1 MTDRPT
7 GAAGTARSG
16 TGNRPDQ
23 PVAHAATAPTTTRYA
38 LVPVPGLSL
47 EAVARRSRLHPDLV
61 RRFVALGL
69 VDAERDAVG
78 RLVFDRDAPAVLA
91 RIQRLRSG
99 LALNYAS
106 IGLVLDLLDRISLLE
121 TALRGRGTRSDT
133 PPWT

>member
-1 MTDRPT
+1 MNHRPA
-7 GAAGTARSG
+7 GAAGTGG
-16 TGNRPDQ
+16 TGAGDRPVRTGTD
-23 PVAHAATAPTTTRYA
+23 VTASTVVRYA

-47 EAVARRSRLHPDLV
+47 NAVARRSGLHPDLV

-69 VDAERDAVG
+69 VDAERDAAG
-78 RLVFDRDAPAVLA
+78 HLVFDPAAPAVLA

-99 LALNYAS
+99 LCLNYAS

-121 TALRGRGTRSDT
+121 AALRGRGTRSET